1 MKTTILILS
10 IFFLSSTPTNQT
22 LRDCDEEASRIFD
35 YTFHTSGGDIIYS
48 FIQSNEWR
56 TFCEMDNETGF

>member
-1 MKTTILILS
+1 M
-10 IFFLSSTPTNQT
+10 SSTPTNQT